1 MAAAFCRCVSW
12 VVSPP
17 WWWSSSSSR
26 LSLHYSA
33 HRPLP
38 LARSYSTSYTKT
50 RRSKSDYSS
59 PGERRKVVIKCLSNE
74 SETEAEFELQPRLFS
89 NLNQTTLKREP
100 GSLASAIL
108 LVAGTTVGAGIL
120 AIPAVTLESGFLA
133 SALTC
138 ILCWLYMVATG
149 LLIAQVNVNT
159 MCELGSGSVSLVSMA
174 MRTMG
179 SVGVQIVCWS
189 YIFIH
194 YALLVAY
201 VARSS
206 EILTNFLGIP
216 LWESATM
223 FSVLLGGICYFGSQR
238 FIGAVNGVLVS
249 GIIISFA
256 ALVAVAGGYL
266 QWDELLKANFQAV
279 PMSIPIIV
287 LSFVYQNVVP
297 VLCTDLEGDLSKV
310 RTAIVLGTSIPLV
323 LFLVWNAVILGTIT
337 NVDMSSDKIMDPLQQ
352 LQATNEVVGPIVEVF
367 SLFAIATSYI
377 GFVLGLSDFLAD
389 LLKLPGG
396 QSRSLPYL
404 MTLAPPVVLSLLD
417 PEIFFKALD
426 FAGTY
431 GVLVLFGIVPAAM
444 SWSDRYSSSSS
455 SVGMKLPQLV
465 PGGRLTLSLVVGAPA
480 PAPAPASDATETKGL
495 KPLISLYSNCLWNR
509 VRRFLPASDSNFLR
523 KIPILAGAGEARS
536 WKRRECLP
544 LPLPFNPLESSGV
557 STEAS
562 RVFDVLHDML
572 EHIFSN
578 LHNIQKNL
586 QFWQSRAEGSNAQ
599 KVKFM
604 VLERGPHAFIEG
616 AIQLIRGCIAE
627 GSSIQSISLSASAHI
642 SERIT
647 ILTSLRCSLA
657 TFLAQVYMEIDK
669 FGDGLV
675 RDPENSLPSLLIRIN
690 GLFFKLEASVGHVHA
705 MRQVDSSVEGSY
717 SVPLLFEKLPEINQE
732 GSQWTDC
739 EIKDAIN
746 LVYQNLY
753 KLDSY
758 LSSIVCKHR
767 KPRKVTQYWIRY
779 TCGAVGLS
787 VCSVWLIG
795 HSSLMGSP
803 DIDNWV
809 REARDSTVSFFSDH
823 VEQPLLSIRDELF
836 ETFRKRHKGMMDHEE
851 VQLTSNSL
859 HRMLLAFTEQTKGQ
873 KFPENATDQE
883 MLEIVMARYE
893 EELTHPIQ
901 NLLNGEL
908 ARAMLIQV
916 QKLKL
921 DIETAMLE
929 LNQILRANEINF
941 AILAALPAFF
951 LSLILLMV
959 VRAWFKQDTRAEGR
973 GRIARIQRRL
983 LVVEVEKQIMQYRT
997 FYGQGMEKEAQCVY
1011 GLLLYSLDR
1020 LYRAVKRH
1028 AKATGEWKWLSE
1040 DIVDLGKP
1048 SLQIGDKLI
1057 LTSRMVRVYDCLLPS
1072 LKRQ

>member
-33 HRPLP
+33 RRPLP

-465 PGGRLTLSLVVGAPA
+465 PGGRLTLSLVVG
-480 PAPAPASDATETKGL
+480 
-495 KPLISLYSNCLWNR
+495 
-509 VRRFLPASDSNFLR
+509 
-523 KIPILAGAGEARS
+523 GAG
-536 WKRRECLP
+536 C
-544 LPLPFNPLESSGV
+544 V
-557 STEAS
+557 
-562 RVFDVLHDML
+562 
-572 EHIFSN
+572 IFS
-578 LHNIQKNL
+578 
-586 QFWQSRAEGSNAQ
+586 
-599 KVKFM
+599 
-604 VLERGPHAFIEG
+604 
-616 AIQLIRGCIAE
+616 
-627 GSSIQSISLSASAHI
+627 
-642 SERIT
+642 
-647 ILTSLRCSLA
+647 
-657 TFLAQVYMEIDK
+657 EI
-669 FGDGLV
+669 F
-675 RDPENSLPSLLIRIN
+675 
-690 GLFFKLEASVGHVHA
+690 
-705 MRQVDSSVEGSY
+705 
-717 SVPLLFEKLPEINQE
+717 
-732 GSQWTDC
+732 
-739 EIKDAIN
+739 
-746 LVYQNLY
+746 
-753 KLDSY
+753 
-758 LSSIVCKHR
+758 
-767 KPRKVTQYWIRY
+767 
-779 TCGAVGLS
+779 
-787 VCSVWLIG
+787 
-795 HSSLMGSP
+795 
-803 DIDNWV
+803 
-809 REARDSTVSFFSDH
+809 
-823 VEQPLLSIRDELF
+823 
-836 ETFRKRHKGMMDHEE
+836 
-851 VQLTSNSL
+851 
-859 HRMLLAFTEQTKGQ
+859 
-873 KFPENATDQE
+873 
-883 MLEIVMARYE
+883 
-893 EELTHPIQ
+893 
-901 NLLNGEL
+901 
-908 ARAMLIQV
+908 
-916 QKLKL
+916 
-921 DIETAMLE
+921 
-929 LNQILRANEINF
+929 
-941 AILAALPAFF
+941 
-951 LSLILLMV
+951 
-959 VRAWFKQDTRAEGR
+959 
-973 GRIARIQRRL
+973 
-983 LVVEVEKQIMQYRT
+983 
-997 FYGQGMEKEAQCVY
+997 
-1011 GLLLYSLDR
+1011 
-1020 LYRAVKRH
+1020 
-1028 AKATGEWKWLSE
+1028 
-1040 DIVDLGKP
+1040 
-1048 SLQIGDKLI
+1048 DKLGH
-1057 LTSRMVRVYDCLLPS
+1057 P
-1072 LKRQ
+1072 